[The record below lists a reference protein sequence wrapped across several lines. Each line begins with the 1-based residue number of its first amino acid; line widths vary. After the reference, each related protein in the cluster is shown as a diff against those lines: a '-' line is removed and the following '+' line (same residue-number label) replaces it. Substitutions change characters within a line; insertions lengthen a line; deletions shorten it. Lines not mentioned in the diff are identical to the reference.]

1 MASTRMPD
9 NLGKNMAETIICCHQ
24 LSKAYLQGRE
34 QLNILQKIDFSVYK
48 GESVAVIGASGSGK
62 STLLNLLG
70 GLDQCTEGYVELL
83 GQRYDQLKEKELS
96 ELRNRQLGF
105 VYQFH
110 HLLREFDALENTAMP
125 LLIRGMKFREAKD
138 QAAEILAK
146 VGLSGR
152 LTHRPS
158 ELSGG
163 ERQRVAIAR
172 ALVGR
177 PSCVLM
183 DEPTGNL
190 DEKTACQIQDL
201 IRNLNQEFDI
211 CFILVTHDMQIAR
224 EQQRI
229 FSLHDGFLKEL
240 SHDQLV

>member
-1 MASTRMPD
+1 MT
-9 NLGKNMAETIICCHQ
+9 ETIIRCHQ
-24 LSKAYLQGRE
+24 LAKTYQQGK
-34 QLNILQKIDFSVYK
+34 QSLTVLSGIDFSVYK

-70 GLDQCTEGYVELL
+70 GLDQCADGYVELL
-83 GQRYDQLKEKELS
+83 GSRYDQLKEKQLA
-96 ELRNRQLGF
+96 ELRNRELGF

-110 HLLREFDALENTAMP
+110 HLLTEFDALENTAMP
-125 LLIRGMKFREAKD
+125 LLIRGMKSKEAKA
-138 QAAEILAK
+138 QATKMLEK
-146 VGLSGR
+146 VGLSQR

-172 ALVGR
+172 ALVAN

-190 DEKTACQIQDL
+190 DEQTASQIQAL
-201 IRNLNQEFDI
+201 IKELNQEFET
-211 CFILVTHDMQIAR
+211 CFILVTHDMQIAKD
-224 EQQRI
+224 QQRI
-229 FSLHDGFLKEL
+229 FSLHEGSLTEL
-240 SHDQLV
+240 NKNELA

>member
-1 MASTRMPD
+1 
-9 NLGKNMAETIICCHQ
+9 MAEIIIQCHQ
-24 LSKAYLQGRE
+24 LAKTYQQGK
-34 QLNILQKIDFSVYK
+34 QSLTVLSDINFTVYK

-70 GLDQCTEGYVELL
+70 GLDQSVDGYVELL
-83 GQRYDQLKEKELS
+83 GLRYDKLKEKELS
-96 ELRNRQLGF
+96 QLRNKELGF

-110 HLLREFDALENTAMP
+110 HLLTEFDALENTAMP
-125 LLIRGMKFREAKD
+125 LLIRGMKSKEARA
-138 QAAEILAK
+138 QAEQMLEK
-146 VGLSGR
+146 VGLSKR

-172 ALVGR
+172 ALVGN

-190 DEKTACQIQDL
+190 DEQTSSQIQGL
-201 IRNLNQEFDI
+201 IKELNQEFET
-211 CFILVTHDMQIAR
+211 CFILVTHNMQIAKD
-224 EQQRI
+224 QQRI
-229 FSLHDGFLKEL
+229 FSLHEGTLQEL
-240 SHDQLV
+240 RKDELA

>member
-1 MASTRMPD
+1 M
-9 NLGKNMAETIICCHQ
+9 KETIIECCQ
-24 LSKAYLQGRE
+24 LSKTYQQGA
-34 QLNILQKIDFSVYK
+34 QSLTILDEINFVVHK
-48 GESVAVIGASGSGK
+48 GESIAIIGSSGSGK

-70 GLDQCTEGYVELL
+70 GLDRCSSGYVELR
-83 GQRYDQLKEKELS
+83 GMRYDQLKERELAQ
-96 ELRNRQLGF
+96 LRNKELGF

-110 HLLREFDALENTAMP
+110 HLLAEFDAVENTAMP
-125 LLIRGMKFREAKD
+125 LLIRGMKPKDAKA
-138 QAAEILAK
+138 QAAKILGK
-146 VGLSGR
+146 VGLSQR

-172 ALVGR
+172 ALVAN

-190 DEKTACQIQDL
+190 DEQTAAQIQDL
-201 IRNLNQEFDI
+201 IKELNREFET
-211 CFILVTHDMQIAR
+211 CFILVTHDMKIAK

-229 FSLHDGFLKEL
+229 FLLHEGCLKEL
-240 SHDQLV
+240 SKDELA